1 MTSLLNL
8 SILVVANILKFNN
21 GNNNKYKQERGNLI
35 VEEKAKKL
43 ARQLKVL
50 ANENRLLIL
59 YYLLEKPM
67 TVGELNKKLSNITQ
81 SGLSQHLSILKA
93 HDLLDSNK
101 DGLNITY
108 FVKDKKIHSIL
119 KMLKENYGK

>member
-1 MTSLLNL
+1 M
-8 SILVVANILKFNN
+8 
-21 GNNNKYKQERGNLI
+21 
-35 VEEKAKKL
+35 EEKAKKL

-67 TVGELNKKLSNITQ
+67 TVGELNKKLNNITQ

-93 HDLLDSNK
+93 HNILDSEK
-101 DGLNITY
+101 IGLNITY
-108 FVKDKKIHSIL
+108 FVKDKKIQDVL
-119 KMLKENYGK
+119 QVLKENYSKEL

>member
-1 MTSLLNL
+1 M
-8 SILVVANILKFNN
+8 
-21 GNNNKYKQERGNLI
+21 
-35 VEEKAKKL
+35 EEKSKRIV
-43 ARQLKVL
+43 RQLKVL

-67 TVGELNKKLSNITQ
+67 TVGELNKKLSNISQ

-108 FVKDKKIHSIL
+108 FVKDEKLQSIL
-119 KMLKENYGK
+119 QMLKDNYIK

>member
-1 MTSLLNL
+1 M
-8 SILVVANILKFNN
+8 
-21 GNNNKYKQERGNLI
+21 
-35 VEEKAKKL
+35 EEKAKRL

-50 ANENRLLIL
+50 AKENRLLIL

-67 TVGELNKKLSNITQ
+67 TVGDLNKKLSNITQ

-108 FVKDKKIHSIL
+108 FVKDKKVKSIL
-119 KMLKENYGK
+119 QMLKENYIN

>member
-1 MTSLLNL
+1 M
-8 SILVVANILKFNN
+8 
-21 GNNNKYKQERGNLI
+21 
-35 VEEKAKKL
+35 EEKAKKL

-67 TVGELNKKLSNITQ
+67 TVGELNRKLSNITQ

-119 KMLKENYGK
+119 KMLKENCFIVMISLKEQIKWWRILSLLRKKGGISRMRKIR

>member
-1 MTSLLNL
+1 M
-8 SILVVANILKFNN
+8 
-21 GNNNKYKQERGNLI
+21 
-35 VEEKAKKL
+35 EESSKRL

-67 TVGELNKKLSNITQ
+67 TVGELNKRLSNITQ

-108 FVKDKKIHSIL
+108 FIKDKKVETIL
-119 KMLKENYGK
+119 QMLKENYIKQYKIKKLKDR

>member
-1 MTSLLNL
+1 M
-8 SILVVANILKFNN
+8 
-21 GNNNKYKQERGNLI
+21 
-35 VEEKAKKL
+35 EEKAKKL

-81 SGLSQHLSILKA
+81 SGLSQHLLMLKEHNILGSK
-93 HDLLDSNK
+93 K
-101 DGLNITY
+101 EGLNITY

>member
-1 MTSLLNL
+1 M
-8 SILVVANILKFNN
+8 
-21 GNNNKYKQERGNLI
+21 
-35 VEEKAKKL
+35 EEKAKTL
-43 ARQLKVL
+43 AQKLKVL

-81 SGLSQHLSILKA
+81 SGLSQHLSMLKA
-93 HDLLDSNK
+93 NDLLDSSK

-108 FVKDKKIHSIL
+108 FVKDKKIKDIL
-119 KMLKENYGK
+119 QILKENYSK

>member
-1 MTSLLNL
+1 M
-8 SILVVANILKFNN
+8 K
-21 GNNNKYKQERGNLI
+21 GNQI
-35 VEEKAKKL
+35 VERKAKIFAKI
-43 ARQLKVL
+43 LKVL

-67 TVGELNKKLSNITQ
+67 TVGELNKKIQNITQ

-93 HDLLDSNK
+93 YGLLDCDK

-108 FVKDKKIHSIL
+108 FVKDKKIEQVL
-119 KMLKENYGK
+119 KVLKDNYSE

>member
-1 MTSLLNL
+1 M
-8 SILVVANILKFNN
+8 
-21 GNNNKYKQERGNLI
+21 
-35 VEEKAKKL
+35 EESSKRL

-67 TVGELNKKLSNITQ
+67 TVGELNKRLSNITQ

-108 FVKDKKIHSIL
+108 FIKDKKVETIL
-119 KMLKENYGK
+119 QMLKENYIK